1 MEDKIRTALDK
12 KTFGAAALILVVGL
26 ATSSLIAK
34 PRQETIAVSGAFALY
49 PLMIEW
55 SNQYRETNPNV
66 KFEISAGG
74 AGKGMTDALSELVDI
89 GMVSRE
95 IYQAEMDKGAFWVA
109 VARDAVVVTVSVDNP
124 VLSALLTKGVTA
136 EKLRGVFITGEVTT
150 WGQLV
155 GRPEVTDAINVY
167 TRSDACGAAATIA
180 KYMGYSQED
189 LLGVGIFG
197 DPGLAEAVKTDPLSI
212 GYNNVNYAYDMASG
226 SAVEGVCVV
235 PLDIDGNGQVDPCEG
250 FYDERGDMITAI
262 RDGAY
267 PSPPAR
273 DLYLMTKEGFHGMTL
288 DFVRWVLTEGQ
299 GYAEESGYV
308 PVSEEA
314 AGDELAKLEG

>member
-1 MEDKIRTALDK
+1 MDK
-12 KTFGAAALILVVGL
+12 KIVGATALILIVGL
-26 ATSSLIAK
+26 AAYSLLAK
-34 PRQETIAVSGAFALY
+34 PQEEAVAVSGAFALY

-55 SNQYRETNPNV
+55 SEQYKATHPNV

-95 IYQAEMDKGAFWVA
+95 IYQAEIDKGAFWVA
-109 VARDAVVVTVSVDNP
+109 VARDAVVVTVSGDNP
-124 VLSALLTKGVTA
+124 VLGDLLAKGVTV
-136 EKLRGVFITGEVTT
+136 EKLRGVFITGEITT

-155 GRPEVTDAINVY
+155 DRPEVTDGINVY

-180 KYMGYSQED
+180 KYMGYNQED

-197 DPGLAEAVKTDPLSI
+197 DPGLAEAVKTDSLSI
-212 GYNNVNYAYDMASG
+212 GYNNVNYAYDMESG
-226 SAVEGVCVV
+226 RAVEGVSVA
-235 PLDIDGNGQVDPCEG
+235 PLDVDGNGLVDQDED
-250 FYDERGDMITAI
+250 FYDERSEIITAI
-262 RDGAY
+262 RDGTY

-273 DLYLMTKEGFHGMTL
+273 DLYLVTKSGFRGATL

-299 GYAEESGYV
+299 GYAEASGYV
-308 PVSEEA
+308 PVSEA
-314 AGDELAKLEG
+314 AARDELAKLEG